1 MFVNGIEFLV
11 TLLRDIRFYTCRHVP
26 TRTAKQLSKLLQR
39 IVDIYSR
46 GGFTICTIMVDW
58 EFEKIKEVEGM
69 ELLDI
74 NTTAA
79 REHVGEI
86 ERTIQYLKQSR
97 YVVKSVSIAGIKFLH
112 KQVVIRIC

>member
-1 MFVNGIEFLV
+1 MMD
-11 TLLRDIRFYTCRHVP
+11 R
-26 TRTAKQLSKLLQR
+26 
-39 IVDIYSR
+39 
-46 GGFTICTIMVDW
+46 

-86 ERTIQYLKQSR
+86 ERAIQYLKQR
-97 YVVKSVSIAGIKFLH
+97 CQCVVKSLSIAGIKFLH
-112 KQVVIRIC
+112 KQVVVRMYYFVTMMVNAVLANLVVS

>member
-11 TLLRDIRFYTCRHVP
+11 TLSRDIILYTCEHIP
-26 TRTAKQLSKLLQR
+26 TRTAKQLSKSLRR
-39 IVDIYSR
+39 IVNIYAR
-46 GGFTICTIMVDW
+46 GGFSICIIMMDR

-79 REHVGEI
+79 RDHVREI
-86 ERTIQYLKQSR
+86 ERGIQYLKQR
-97 YVVKSVSIAGIKFLH
+97 
-112 KQVVIRIC
+112 C